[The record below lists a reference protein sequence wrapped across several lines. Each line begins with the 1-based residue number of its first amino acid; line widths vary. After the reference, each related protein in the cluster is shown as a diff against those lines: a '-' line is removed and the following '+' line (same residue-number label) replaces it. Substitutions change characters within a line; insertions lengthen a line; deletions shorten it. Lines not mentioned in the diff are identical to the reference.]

1 MTTPPRVAAVARALW
16 IAGVVMAAP
25 ATLCAAE
32 AASPPALPQALP
44 QASLP
49 DAPAASTASTS
60 AADAAE
66 ALRRHGCPGLTTM
79 QVQVEV
85 QAASADDATLVCEGA
100 ARALRFL
107 AAAGFVLP
115 ESVQIELRDELPGDM
130 RGQAVGCYMPGV
142 RRVFLLAYP
151 AFAAT
156 GTWFRQPVA
165 PELYRAA
172 ASHEVAHA
180 VAACNTAEASPP
192 LAANEY
198 TAYVVMFATMAPDLR
213 QRILAAF
220 PGPGLANALQIHPLV
235 YLQDPLQFAA
245 DAWRHY
251 LRRRDGAAWLRDLVA
266 GRIVQDLPAEGP

>member
-1 MTTPPRVAAVARALW
+1 MRPGACAAAAAWAWCTAGALVALPVATGA
-16 IAGVVMAAP
+16 AEPAP
-25 ATLCAAE
+25 A
-32 AASPPALPQALP
+32 PPLA
-44 QASLP
+44 
-49 DAPAASTASTS
+49 T
-60 AADAAE
+60 AADAPPRQAC
-66 ALRRHGCPGLTTM
+66 AGLPA
-79 QVQVEV
+79 VQV
-85 QAASADDATLVCEGA
+85 QAAGHDDATLACDGA

-107 AAAGFVLP
+107 AAAGFVMP
-115 ESVQIELRDELPGDM
+115 EAVHIELRDELPGDM
-130 RGQAVGCYMPGV
+130 RGQAVGCYLPGL
-142 RRVFLLAYP
+142 RRVFLLDYP

-156 GTWFRQPVA
+156 GHWFGQPVQ

-180 VAACNTAEASPP
+180 VAACNAAAASPP

-198 TAYVVMFATMAPDLR
+198 VAYVTMFATMETDLR
-213 QRILAAF
+213 RRILAAF